1 MDSLT
6 KKQIRKRGR
15 YFRHRAFSSSA
26 LKQKIITWVIFI
38 LFLAYAI
45 SLIYP
50 FVYLMINSFKSP
62 NEFIGGYDPVTDTRI
77 YPNYFWFT
85 SNPTIQNF
93 IDAFNKISVGSQETN
108 ILQMFLNSIFLS
120 FGETVVSMAFTCMAA
135 YVLAKYTFKG
145 NKLIYTIVLTASFI
159 PAVASLPATYKLMND
174 LSLMGTYFGM
184 IILNASAFGGAFLYI
199 HSYFKSIPWSFAESA
214 MMDGAS
220 DFRIFRQIM
229 VPLARNGVL
238 TFTIIRFLGFW
249 NDYWYPSLFYSNRP
263 TIAVGIAGL
272 GDSANAF
279 PVICAAMVLAVLP
292 VLIFYAIFQKKL
304 MLNTIDGGLK

>member
-1 MDSLT
+1 MDALT
-6 KKQIRKRGR
+6 KKQIKKRGR

-26 LKQKIITWVIFI
+26 LKQKIIIWVIFI

-120 FGETVVSMAFTCMAA
+120 LGETVVSMAFTCMSA